1 MNTRIRSHSPAP
13 QAPQAS
19 PPPALQASPAPS
31 LGRRSFLK
39 TSALAATAFGL
50 FARERLWAQA
60 LPLPPAPPPPARPA
74 PAANGSGF
82 VPLRRGAGV
91 FNGRGGTIGW
101 FVSEEALAV
110 IDTQFPDTAAA
121 CLEGLP
127 GREGRGLDVVI
138 NTHHH
143 GDHTAGNPVFR
154 PVAKTIVAHENV
166 PALQRAAAA
175 RARPPAPDRQVYA
188 DTLFAETWSASLG
201 AETVRARHHGPAHTG
216 GDIIVVLENAN
227 VVHMGDLVFNR
238 LYPVIDRPGGASI
251 RGWISVLENAVKTY
265 PSDAIYIFGHA
276 NPAFGVT
283 GTRDDLAPMRDY
295 LSALLAHVERRIAAG
310 ASREEICALENLP
323 GFRDWHQPAP
333 NRLQGNL
340 GVAYDELTAAG

>member
-1 MNTRIRSHSPAP
+1 MNTRIRNHSAGSSPAS
-13 QAPQAS
+13 S
-19 PPPALQASPAPS
+19 PD
-31 LGRRSFLK
+31 RRSFLK
-39 TSALAATAFGL
+39 TSALAVTAFGL
-50 FARERLWAQA
+50 LARGRLFAQA

-74 PAANGSGF
+74 PGASGAGF

-101 FVSEEALAV
+101 LVTEDALAV

-121 CLEGLP
+121 CLDGLP
-127 GREGRGLDVVI
+127 GRAGRGLDVVI

-143 GDHTAGNPVFR
+143 GDHTAGNPVFK

-175 RARPPAPDRQVYA
+175 RARPPALDRQVYA
-188 DTLFAETWSASLG
+188 DTLFAGNWSAALG
-201 AETVRARHHGPAHTG
+201 DETVSARHHGPAHTG
-216 GDIIVVLENAN
+216 GDIIVVLERAN

-238 LYPVIDRPGGASI
+238 LYPVIDRPGGASV
-251 RGWISVLENAVKTY
+251 RGWISVLETAVKTY
-265 PSDAIYIFGHA
+265 PPDAIYIFGHA

-295 LSALLAHVERRIAAG
+295 LSALLAHVEKRIAAG

-323 GFRDWHQPAP
+323 GFRDWHQSAP